1 MVCIY
6 CEIYRYIHVLVIGY
20 VDRFISNSYLDSVDS
35 RFDWRLIKISIHNRD
50 YDVGFAD
57 TGTTRATSRITS
69 RALDKKQISIANLG
83 FHKRLLS
90 GMQSSQLVL
99 FLSPISLIAY
109 LRSCCNGRLC
119 NCC

>member
-1 MVCIY
+1 MVRACNIAK
-6 CEIYRYIHVLVIGY
+6 YRYLYMLVIKCKSIY
-20 VDRFISNSYLDSVDS
+20 FKFIFKFNGLDAT
-35 RFDWRLIKISIHNRD
+35 RLIKISIRSCNYNVD
-50 YDVGFAD
+50 FAD
-57 TGTTRATSRITS
+57 GGITRATSRITS
-69 RALDKKQISIANLG
+69 RALDKKQISIANLA

-99 FLSPISLIAY
+99 FLSPISLIVY